1 MSIYQEI
8 FNIINTHVFGGA
20 TLTGT
25 QLLAVDLIS
34 TTACLFCVVLPFII
48 VWRVVRFIANI

>member
-8 FNIINTHVFGGA
+8 FNIINTYVFGGA

-25 QLLAVDLIS
+25 QLLAVDLIA